1 MKAFERKKA
10 FGWRSDTLNR
20 TLRTREETADIYRRN
35 IDAVYRVCML
45 FFKGS
50 RADAEDAAQSTFLK
64 LMKSPVKFENVAHEK
79 SWLIVVAS
87 NICRDSLRSGW
98 KTRVQLDD
106 ESLAGIPAEDDR
118 SDLLRQVMELPDKC
132 KTAVYM
138 YYYEG
143 YTSGEIAA
151 AMGKSKASVWG
162 YLHSGRKL
170 LREALKEEEYEG

>member
-1 MKAFERKKA
+1 MNQALRK
-10 FGWRSDTLNR
+10 
-20 TLRTREETADIYRRN
+20 REETEDIYRRN

-64 LMKSPVKFENVAHEK
+64 LMKSPVRFENAAHEK
-79 SWLIVVAS
+79 SWLIV
-87 NICRDSLRSGW
+87 
-98 KTRVQLDD
+98 
-106 ESLAGIPAEDDR
+106 PAEE
-118 SDLLRQVMELPDKC
+118 SSEDLLRQVMELPDKC

-143 YTSGEIAA
+143 YTSGEIAE
-151 AMGKSKASVWG
+151 AMGKSRASVWG

-170 LREALKEEEYEG
+170 LREALKEEGYEG

>member
-1 MKAFERKKA
+1 MNQALRK
-10 FGWRSDTLNR
+10 
-20 TLRTREETADIYRRN
+20 REETEDIYRRN

-64 LMKSPVKFENVAHEK
+64 LMKSPVRFENAAHEK

-98 KTRVQLDD
+98 KTRVQLDE
-106 ESLAGIPAEDDR
+106 ESLQGIPAEE
-118 SDLLRQVMELPDKC
+118 SSGDLLRQVMELPDKC

-138 YYYEG
+138 YYYDG
-143 YTSGEIAA
+143 YTSGEIAE
-151 AMGKSKASVWG
+151 AMGKSRASVWG

-170 LREALKEEEYEG
+170 LREALKEEGYEG

>member
-1 MKAFERKKA
+1 MNQALRK
-10 FGWRSDTLNR
+10 
-20 TLRTREETADIYRRN
+20 REETEDIYRRN

-64 LMKSPVKFENVAHEK
+64 LMKSP
-79 SWLIVVAS
+79 
-87 NICRDSLRSGW
+87 LRSGW
-98 KTRVQLDD
+98 KTRVQLDE
-106 ESLAGIPAEDDR
+106 ESLQGIPAEE
-118 SDLLRQVMELPDKC
+118 SSGDLLQQVMELPDKC

-143 YTSGEIAA
+143 YTSGEIAE
-151 AMGKSKASVWG
+151 AMGKSRASVWG

-170 LREALKEEEYEG
+170 LREALKEEGYEG

>member
-1 MKAFERKKA
+1 M
-10 FGWRSDTLNR
+10 NR
-20 TLRTREETADIYRRN
+20 TFRTREETEEIYRRN

-50 RADAEDAAQSTFLK
+50 RADAEDAVQSTFLK
-64 LMKSPVKFENVAHEK
+64 LIKSPVRFENAAHER

-98 KTRVQLDD
+98 RTRVQLDD
-106 ESLAGIPAEDDR
+106 EALSGIPAEDYQ

-143 YTSGEIAA
+143 YTSEEIAA
-151 AMGKSKASVWG
+151 AMGRSKASVWG

-170 LREALKEEEYEG
+170 LREALKEEGYEG